1 MTRHLKMAK
10 SYLNDKIYPLTDL
23 VNLLQFLITAQ
34 LASHQIWTVHQ
45 FLGYASHGGAG
56 SSYRN
61 FVIFLPSNM

>member
-23 VNLLQFLITAQ
+23 VDLLQFLITAQ

-45 FLGYASHGGAG
+45 FLAMEVLALLI
-56 SSYRN
+56 
-61 FVIFLPSNM
+61 VIS